1 MNECCEACDGNG
13 KVKGK
18 PAAIAKVLVGL
29 KKKTDL
35 NISLS
40 PKSFMDWVVRVWNA
54 IGMRTE
60 P

>member
-13 KVKGK
+13 KAKGK

-40 PKSFMDWVVRVWNA
+40 PK
-54 IGMRTE
+54 IGLYVYGMQLG
-60 P
+60 